1 MPILTA
7 ADKPTYF
14 PSVIQTGADLDG
26 LMLLAQSLCE
36 SSYGA
41 NRPLELQQHT
51 EIVTV
56 VNWVATLTY
65 YPIVPPLVSVS
76 ARLLRDVSFGRT
88 VLHQWLQLGSDEY
101 LLDVEVNQLRLG
113 GHASEVKVTYSA
125 GLDFSTSNIE
135 VQKIKA
141 IAGQIV
147 TYYGNYRVGL
157 DSYLLNPAGDGD
169 VISYN
174 LAPMN
179 SYLSGMLQP
188 LRKYLPRR
196 SGG

>member
-1 MPILTA
+1 MAILTA

-14 PSVIQTGADLDG
+14 PTVAQTGAALDG
-26 LMLLAQSLCE
+26 LIILAQGLCE

-41 NRPLELQQHT
+41 NRPLELQPFT
-51 EIVTV
+51 EVVTV
-56 VNWVATLTY
+56 VNRVATLMH
-65 YPIVPPLVSVS
+65 YPIGLPLVSVS
-76 ARLLRDVSFGRT
+76 ARMLRDVGFGRAL
-88 VLHQWLQLGSDEY
+88 LHQWLGLGTDEY
-101 LLDVEVNQLRLG
+101 LIDVETNQLWLG
-113 GHASEVKVTYSA
+113 GEASEVKVSYNA
-125 GLDFSTSNIE
+125 GFDFASSSVDVNR
-135 VQKIKA
+135 IKA

-147 TYYGNYRVGL
+147 TYYGSYKIGL

-169 VISYN
+169 VVSYN
-174 LAPMN
+174 LATLN